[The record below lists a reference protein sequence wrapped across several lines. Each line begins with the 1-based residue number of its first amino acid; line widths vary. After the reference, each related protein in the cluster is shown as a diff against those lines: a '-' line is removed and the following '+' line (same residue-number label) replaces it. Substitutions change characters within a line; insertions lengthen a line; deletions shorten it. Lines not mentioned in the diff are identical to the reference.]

1 MARIKVTLRRKVAA
15 KCPPARPAAG
25 SPTLCSAA
33 EQYLGEG
40 DGRVEI
46 FRDYGADAAG
56 RAGGFLAERSSDLAA
71 LFDQARAGILD
82 G

>member
-15 KCPPARPAAG
+15 KCPPAWPAVG
-25 SPTLCSAA
+25 SPMLCSAA
-33 EQYLGEG
+33 EQSLGVG
-40 DGRVEI
+40 DDRVEI
-46 FRDYGADAAG
+46 VRDHGADAAG
-56 RAGGFLAERSSDLAA
+56 RAGGFLAKRSSDLAA

>member
-15 KCPPARPAAG
+15 KCPPARPTGG

-33 EQYLGEG
+33 EQSLGEG

-46 FRDYGADAAG
+46 VRDHGADASG
-56 RAGGFLAERSSDLAA
+56 CAGGFLAERYHDLAA